1 MDPCNY
7 FLREETLQHY
17 TRCFEKHAS
26 IVENIGVSSQLRHA
40 GSFFSPV
47 LHFSIRKV
55 VQGVLLLLITSAAA
69 FFLLS
74 SAGSDAF
81 TSLRENPQVSAE
93 AIEKLRASYGL
104 DRPVVERYGSW
115 LASAVR
121 ADLGESFYF
130 QVPVTQLVLA
140 RLWSTA
146 LLAFAAIGIACMI
159 AIGLSFA
166 NVRSRSRTLS
176 AVTDGVILIFAST
189 PRIVISLFALA
200 ILVHGAI
207 TSVFWL
213 SAVSLAVPL
222 VAILLAQFN
231 QSLNDAMH
239 EDFIRTAR
247 AKGLSETTIILRH
260 ALRAAINP
268 ALTLFGL
275 SLGALL
281 GGSVIVETVI
291 GRPGIGSLTVT
302 AVRNRDI
309 PLLMGVMI
317 VVSLA
322 VWAGNTLA
330 EILQMLNDKRIR
342 ASEAE

>member
-1 MDPCNY
+1 LP
-7 FLREETLQHY
+7 HY
-17 TRCFEKHAS
+17 NRCFEKEAS
-26 IVENIGVSSQLRHA
+26 IVENIGVPSVFAAVRI
-40 GSFFSPV
+40 FSPV
-47 LHFSIRKV
+47 LQFFVRKV
-55 VQGVLLLLITSAAA
+55 IQGVLLLLITSAAA

-81 TSLRENPQVSAE
+81 TSLRENPQVSA
-93 AIEKLRASYGL
+93 ATIEKLRASYGL
-104 DRPVVERYGSW
+104 DRPVVERYGAW
-115 LASAVR
+115 LRSAVR

-130 QVPVTQLVLA
+130 QVPVTGLVLT
-140 RLWSTA
+140 RFWSTA
-146 LLAFAAIGIACMI
+146 VLAFAAIGIACLV
-159 AIGLSFA
+159 AVGLSFA

-176 AVTDGVILIFAST
+176 AFTDAVILLFAST

-200 ILVHGAI
+200 ILVYGAV

-239 EDFIRTAR
+239 EDFVRTAR
-247 AKGLSETTIILRH
+247 AKGLNETTIILRH

-268 ALTLFGL
+268 ALTIFGL

-291 GRPGIGSLTVT
+291 GRPGIGALTVT

-309 PLLMGVMI
+309 PLLMGVMV

-330 EILQMLNDKRIR
+330 EVLQLLNDKRIR

>member
-1 MDPCNY
+1 MRIIGGQ
-7 FLREETLQHY
+7 FVLQ
-17 TRCFEKHAS
+17 
-26 IVENIGVSSQLRHA
+26 
-40 GSFFSPV
+40 FF
-47 LHFSIRKV
+47 IRKI
-55 VQGVLLLLITSAAA
+55 VQGILLLLITSAAA

-81 TSLRENPQVSAE
+81 TSLRENPQVSAA

-104 DRPVVERYGSW
+104 DRPVIERYGSW
-115 LASAVR
+115 LASAAR
-121 ADLGESFYF
+121 ADLGDSFYY
-130 QVPVTQLVLA
+130 QVPVAQLVLA
-140 RLWSTA
+140 RFWSTA
-146 LLAFAAIGIACMI
+146 ILAFAAIGIACLI
-159 AIGLSFA
+159 ALTLSFLNA
-166 NVRSRSRTLS
+166 RSRSRPLS
-176 AVTDGVILIFAST
+176 AFTDGIVLVFSSA

-200 ILVHGAI
+200 ILVSGAV

-213 SAVSLAVPL
+213 SAISLSVPL
-222 VAILLAQFN
+222 AALLLAQFN
-231 QSLNDAMH
+231 QSLQDAML
-239 EDFIRTAR
+239 EDFVRTAR

-260 ALRAAINP
+260 AFRAAINP

-317 VVSLA
+317 VVSVA

-330 EILQMLNDKRIR
+330 EVLQFVNDKRLK
-342 ASEAE
+342 AQEGE

>member
-1 MDPCNY
+1 M
-7 FLREETLQHY
+7 
-17 TRCFEKHAS
+17 
-26 IVENIGVSSQLRHA
+26 
-40 GSFFSPV
+40 
-47 LHFSIRKV
+47 LHFFIRKA

-81 TSLRENPQVSAE
+81 TSLREDPQISPAT
-93 AIEKLRASYGL
+93 IEKLRASYGL
-104 DRPVVERYGSW
+104 DRPVVERYGRW

-121 ADLGESFYF
+121 ADLGESFYYR
-130 QVPVTQLVLA
+130 VPVTELVLA
-140 RLWSTA
+140 RFGSTA
-146 LLAFAAIGIACMI
+146 LLAFAAIGIAALI
-159 AIGLSFA
+159 AVGLAFV
-166 NVRSRSRTLS
+166 NVRSQSRTLS
-176 AVTDGVILIFAST
+176 AITDAVILIFAST

-200 ILVHGAI
+200 ILVYGAI

-213 SAVSLAVPL
+213 SAISLAVPL
-222 VAILLAQFN
+222 IAILLAQFN
-231 QSLNDAMH
+231 QSLHDAMS

-260 ALRAAINP
+260 AFRAAINP

-291 GRPGIGSLTVT
+291 GRPGIGSLTVS

-317 VVSLA
+317 VVSIA

-330 EILQMLNDKRIR
+330 EVLQFVNDKRIR
-342 ASEAE
+342 SAEAE

>member
-1 MDPCNY
+1 M
-7 FLREETLQHY
+7 R
-17 TRCFEKHAS
+17 
-26 IVENIGVSSQLRHA
+26 IIGGL
-40 GSFFSPV
+40 FV
-47 LHFSIRKV
+47 LHFFIRKI
-55 VQGVLLLLITSAAA
+55 VQGILLLLITSAAA

-81 TSLRENPQVSAE
+81 TSLRENPQVSTA

-104 DRPVVERYGSW
+104 DRPVIERYGSW
-115 LASAVR
+115 LASAAR
-121 ADLGESFYF
+121 ADLGDSFYY
-130 QVPVTQLVLA
+130 QVPVAQLVLS
-140 RLWSTA
+140 RFWSTA
-146 LLAFAAIGIACMI
+146 ILAFAAIGIACLI
-159 AIGLSFA
+159 AVTLSFLNA
-166 NVRSRSRTLS
+166 RFRSRTLS
-176 AVTDGVILIFAST
+176 AFTDGIILVFAST

-200 ILVHGAI
+200 ILVYGAI

-213 SAVSLAVPL
+213 SAISLSVPL
-222 VAILLAQFN
+222 VALLLAQFN
-231 QSLNDAMH
+231 QSLNDAMR
-239 EDFIRTAR
+239 EDFVRTAR
-247 AKGLSETTIILRH
+247 AKGLSETAIILRH
-260 ALRAAINP
+260 AFRAAINP

-317 VVSLA
+317 IVSLA

-330 EILQMLNDKRIR
+330 EVLQFVNDKRLK
-342 ASEAE
+342 AQEGE

>member
-1 MDPCNY
+1 
-7 FLREETLQHY
+7 
-17 TRCFEKHAS
+17 
-26 IVENIGVSSQLRHA
+26 
-40 GSFFSPV
+40 V
-47 LHFSIRKV
+47 LHFFIRKV

-74 SAGSDAF
+74 SSGSDAF
-81 TSLRENPQVSAE
+81 TSLRENPQVSA
-93 AIEKLRASYGL
+93 ATIEKLRASYGL
-104 DRPVVERYGSW
+104 DRPVIERYGAW

-121 ADLGESFYF
+121 ADLGESFYY
-130 QVPVTQLVLA
+130 QVPVTGLVLV
-140 RLWSTA
+140 RFWSTA
-146 LLAFAAIGIACMI
+146 LLAFAAIGLACVV
-159 AIGLSFA
+159 AVGLSFA
-166 NVRSRSRTLS
+166 NVRYRSRTLS
-176 AVTDGVILIFAST
+176 IFIDAVILIFAST
-189 PRIVISLFALA
+189 PRIVISLFSLA
-200 ILVHGAI
+200 VLVSGAI
-207 TSVFWL
+207 NSVFLL
-213 SAVSLAVPL
+213 STISLAVPL
-222 VAILLAQFN
+222 VAILLAQFG

-260 ALRAAINP
+260 AMRAAINP

-330 EILQMLNDKRIR
+330 EILQLVNDKRIR
-342 ASEAE
+342 ALEAE

>member
-1 MDPCNY
+1 
-7 FLREETLQHY
+7 
-17 TRCFEKHAS
+17 
-26 IVENIGVSSQLRHA
+26 
-40 GSFFSPV
+40 V
-47 LHFSIRKV
+47 LHFFIRKV

-81 TSLRENPQVSAE
+81 TSLRENPQVSAA
-93 AIEKLRASYGL
+93 AIEKMRAAYGL
-104 DRPVVERYGSW
+104 DRPVIERYGSW

-130 QVPVTQLVLA
+130 QVPVTRLVLA
-140 RLWSTA
+140 RFWSTA
-146 LLAFAAIGIACMI
+146 LLAFS
-159 AIGLSFA
+159 AIGLACLIAVGLSFV
-166 NVRSRSRTLS
+166 NVRSQSRTL
-176 AVTDGVILIFAST
+176 AIFTDAVILFFAST

-200 ILVHGAI
+200 ILVSGAI

-213 SAVSLAVPL
+213 STISLSVPL

-247 AKGLSETTIILRH
+247 AKGLTETTIILRH

-330 EILQMLNDKRIR
+330 EILQLVNDKRIR

>member
-1 MDPCNY
+1 MRNV
-7 FLREETLQHY
+7 EHY
-17 TRCFEKHAS
+17 TRYFENQVL
-26 IVENIGVSSQLRHA
+26 IVENIGVLRVSA
-40 GSFFSPV
+40 LDLFFTV
-47 LHFSIRKV
+47 FQFFVRKI
-55 VQGVLLLLITSAAA
+55 VQGILLLLITSAAA

-81 TSLRENPQVSAE
+81 TSLRENPQVSGAS
-93 AIEKLRASYGL
+93 IERLRTSYGL

-115 LASAVR
+115 LASAVK
-121 ADLGESFYF
+121 ADLGESFYY
-130 QVPVTQLVLA
+130 QVPVTELVLA
-140 RLWSTA
+140 RFWSTA
-146 LLAFAAIGIACMI
+146 VLAFAAIGIACLI
-159 AIGLSFA
+159 AVGLSVLNARFRL
-166 NVRSRSRTLS
+166 RSIS
-176 AVTDGVILIFAST
+176 AFTDAVILIFAST

-200 ILVHGAI
+200 ILVAGAI

-222 VAILLAQFN
+222 VAVLLAQFN
-231 QSLNDAMH
+231 QSLSDAMQ
-239 EDFIRTAR
+239 EDFVRSAR
-247 AKGLSETTIILRH
+247 AKGLSEIVIILRH

-309 PLLMGVMI
+309 PLLMGVMVI
-317 VVSLA
+317 VSLA

-330 EILQMLNDKRIR
+330 EVLQFVNDKRIK